1 MKMDL
6 LYLLPA
12 LAVIICL
19 TGAVLPLKN
28 TRYYLKGSR
37 RRRYSRS
44 TIITARFTVIALLL
58 ATAITLVWPVKGVDA
73 LFQGLTITFIC
84 LVPLIVYQLVTFLG
98 RRFFGVGVRSS
109 SRHKSRRS
117 GLQQN
122 DIKVEKTT
130 AATTAGSLPESGI
143 VTSIGTPKSDSS
155 AAAKPIPIV
164 SRSQIHTEKT
174 SDANTVSSV
183 RAKGSSSQVSF
194 FDRSTEKV
202 PDPSKSAE
210 RATVQEKQDPEVRKQ
225 MDRVSTLVKSYD
237 LGDEK
242 ADQKK
247 RVARTL
253 NKNQLAGSS
262 ARADA
267 TTAGEDDTTDLA
279 SHNAQA
285 LQVSR
290 TEALRKVISTLQ
302 DDKRKLQRLVIAQQA
317 AFDSERQ
324 SHERTRHVARD
335 AIKVMRDARSGQRM
349 AEKIARRERAERR
362 RLEKEYTKVTRA
374 LKNAMSTL
382 ANAEKDNTSA
392 A

>member
-12 LAVIICL
+12 LAVMICL

-58 ATAITLVWPVKGVDA
+58 ATAITLIWPVKGVDA

-84 LVPLIVYQLVTFLG
+84 LVPLIVYQLVTILG

-109 SRHKSRRS
+109 SRQKSRRS
-117 GLQQN
+117 GLQHN
-122 DIKVEKTT
+122 NRADAKAETP
-130 AATTAGSLPESGI
+130 ADNLPENANAK
-143 VTSIGTPKSDSS
+143 VASIGTPKSESG
-155 AAAKPIPIV
+155 AEIKPIPVV
-164 SRSQIHTEKT
+164 SRSPIDKEEKT
-174 SDANTVSSV
+174 RSARVSSV
-183 RAKGSSSQVSF
+183 RVKGSSSQVSF
-194 FDRSTEKV
+194 FDRSTEKL
-202 PDPSKSAE
+202 PNSSKSPEPAKI
-210 RATVQEKQDPEVRKQ
+210 QEKQDPEVREQ

-242 ADQKK
+242 ADQEK

-253 NKNQLAGSS
+253 NKKQLANAS
-262 ARADA
+262 ADA
-267 TTAGEDDTTDLA
+267 TTTGEDDSTDLA